1 MARPTEQLIEK
12 LGVLG
17 LDLTAE
23 VRAMLPDLRLLG
35 GVMVAVSSARAIPV
49 RG

>member
-1 MARPTEQLIEK
+1 

-35 GVMVAVSSARAIPV
+35 GVVVAVSSARAVPV
-49 RG
+49 RGEPLLSGDVSTP